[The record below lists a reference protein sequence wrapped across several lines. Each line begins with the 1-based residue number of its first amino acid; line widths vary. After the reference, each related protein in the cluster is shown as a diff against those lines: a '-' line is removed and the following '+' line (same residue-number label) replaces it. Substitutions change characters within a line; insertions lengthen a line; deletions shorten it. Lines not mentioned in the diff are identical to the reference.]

1 MPSSSSPLDS
11 RRKFLRYLAL
21 SPALASPLLL
31 KASLGRTLA
40 TTRPTA
46 DATPEEPVHAAESI
60 TSADQALDV
69 MEFEPLA
76 RKVLPPAHFAYL
88 ATGVD
93 DDATVR
99 LNHEAY
105 QHVQIRSRR
114 LVNVEKL
121 DTSIQLFGTTWETP
135 IFLCPVSAMKAFHPE
150 GEVAV
155 ARAAAKKHHLQIL
168 STVASSSVEE
178 VTAARGAPVWQQL
191 YPTNDWA
198 LTRAI
203 IKRAEA
209 AGSPVLVFTV
219 DLQDNSN
226 RETIARAR
234 RVDDRD
240 CSTCH
245 ESGFAGYVRR
255 KPMFDGLDVSKA
267 TGLYPHSFTWD
278 FVKRLKDTTKM
289 KLILKGI
296 VTREDTEIALEH
308 GVDGIVVSNHGGRA
322 EESLRPTIECLP
334 EVVAAANGKIP
345 VLIDG
350 GIRRGTDIF
359 KALALG
365 ATAVGFGRP
374 QGWGL
379 AAFGQSGVE
388 AVLTIL
394 RRELETIMR
403 QAGTPAIHNIARTYI
418 SS

>member
-1 MPSSSSPLDS
+1 MHTTSGLSDS

-21 SPALASPLLL
+21 SPALAAPLLMSRPL
-31 KASLGRTLA
+31 QKVFAFDRAGAPPERSASG
-40 TTRPTA
+40 
-46 DATPEEPVHAAESI
+46 AASI

-76 RKVLPPAHFAYL
+76 RQALPPAHFAYL

-105 QHVQIRSRR
+105 QHIEIRARR

-121 DTSIQLFGTTWETP
+121 DTSVELFGIKWPTP

-198 LTRAI
+198 VARAI

-219 DLQDNSN
+219 DLHENSN
-226 RETIARAR
+226 QI
-234 RVDDRD
+234 
-240 CSTCH
+240 
-245 ESGFAGYVRR
+245 
-255 KPMFDGLDVSKA
+255 
-267 TGLYPHSFTWD
+267 
-278 FVKRLKDTTKM
+278 
-289 KLILKGI
+289 
-296 VTREDTEIALEH
+296 
-308 GVDGIVVSNHGGRA
+308 GRA
-322 EESLRPTIECLP
+322 SC
-334 EVVAAANGKIP
+334 
-345 VLIDG
+345 
-350 GIRRGTDIF
+350 
-359 KALALG
+359 
-365 ATAVGFGRP
+365 
-374 QGWGL
+374 
-379 AAFGQSGVE
+379 
-388 AVLTIL
+388 
-394 RRELETIMR
+394 RER
-403 QAGTPAIHNIARTYI
+403 V
-418 SS
+418 